1 MAPVSSTFDCTD
13 PADRAGAISAG
24 VRAVQAG
31 QLVVLPT
38 DTLYGLGADAFD
50 SQAVAALLDAK
61 GRGRSMPVPVLIGS
75 WDTLDGLVSWVP
87 QRVRSLVEAF
97 WPGGL
102 TLIVEHAQ
110 SLQWDLGDTRGTVA
124 VRMPLHPVALEILAQ
139 VGPMAVSSAN
149 VSGQAPA
156 EDVADA
162 ERQLGDAVSVYLD
175 AGPIRAGVA
184 STIVDVTGEVPK
196 MLRSGAVPL
205 EQLRTVLPEIAG

>member
-13 PADRAGAISAG
+13 PADRTGAISAA

-31 QLVVLPT
+31 QLIVLPT

-50 SQAVAALLDAK
+50 SAAVAALLEAK
-61 GRGRSMPVPVLIGS
+61 GRGRAMPVPVLIGS

-87 QRVRSLVEAF
+87 QRVRALVEAF

-102 TLIVEHAQ
+102 TLIVEHAPT
-110 SLQWDLGDTRGTVA
+110 LQWDLGDTRGTVA
-124 VRMPLHPVALEILAQ
+124 VRMPLHPIALDILTQ

-149 VSGQAPA
+149 ISGSAPA

-162 ERQLGDAVSVYLD
+162 EHQLGDQVSVYLD
-175 AGPIRAGVA
+175 AGSITAGVA

-196 MLRSGAVPL
+196 VLRTGAVSL
-205 EQLRTVLPEIAG
+205 GALREVLPEIAG

>member
-1 MAPVSSTFDCTD
+1 MSSTFDCTD
-13 PADRAGAISAG
+13 PSDRAGAISAAA
-24 VRAVQAG
+24 RAVQAG
-31 QLVVLPT
+31 QLVVFPT

-50 SQAVAALLDAK
+50 TEAVAALLDAK
-61 GRGRSMPVPVLIGS
+61 GRGRSMPVPVLVGS

-102 TLIVEHAQ
+102 TLIVEHAE
-110 SLQWDLGDTRGTVA
+110 SLRWDLGDTRGTVA

-139 VGPMAVSSAN
+139 TGPMAVSSAN
-149 VSGQAPA
+149 ISGQAPA

-175 AGPIRAGVA
+175 AGPIVSGIA
-184 STIVDVTGEVPK
+184 STIVDVTGEVPRI
-196 MLRSGAVPL
+196 LRTGAVSL
-205 EQLRTVLPEIAG
+205 EQLRTVLPEIAR